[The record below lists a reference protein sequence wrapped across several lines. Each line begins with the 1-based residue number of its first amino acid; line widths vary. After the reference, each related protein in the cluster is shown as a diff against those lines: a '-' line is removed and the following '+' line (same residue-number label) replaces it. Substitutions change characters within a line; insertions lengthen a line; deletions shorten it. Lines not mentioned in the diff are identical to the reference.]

1 MNEKEF
7 EFELRKQAL
16 DVAMSLNRAYINTKK
31 EWVIHELISASDI
44 VDDAEIFLTFLKG

>member
-16 DVAMSLNRAYINTKK
+16 DVAMSLNRAYINSKK
-31 EWVIHELISASDI
+31 EWQLTEMYSASDI